1 VSDSA
6 KRLKRWVR
14 PLLVVAIVVFL
25 VLYLRGLDWHAVRS
39 TRVHWPTVAIA
50 SIVGLAFRYIGVLV
64 WRTILVDLGA
74 GRLPPFTTLADV
86 YARAWMARYIPGTVT
101 WIAGKVYLASQYGI
115 SKSRLAVA
123 SLVEAGMQLAAV
135 TAVSLLLIGLSLRAA
150 AIPLGFYIF
159 LAVFGALVLALVSPF
174 VFNAVVP
181 RGYRLVLRRDGG
193 AELRT
198 NGKALIHSF
207 GLYTV
212 GGLVSGTSYFL
223 MTDAIWAGTSWH
235 DYAYLVGA
243 FNLAGVVGMAALF
256 VPSGI
261 GVRESV
267 QILLL
272 TVLMPKET
280 ALLITVVTR
289 LWSVAVDVGF
299 LAVAGATAR
308 IERRR
313 HLGEHSRGHP
323 IRPVTTTTEENAEDS
338 RLPRR

>member
-1 VSDSA
+1 
-6 KRLKRWVR
+6 
-14 PLLVVAIVVFL
+14 LLVVAVVVFL

-39 TRVHWPTVAIA
+39 TRVHWPTVAVA
-50 SIVGLAFRYIGVLV
+50 SVVGLAFRYVGVLV

-74 GRLPPFTTLADV
+74 DRLPPFTTLADI
-86 YARAWMARYIPGTVT
+86 YAKAWMARYIPGTVT
-101 WIAGKVYLASQYGI
+101 WIAGKVYLASQHGI

-123 SLVEAGMQLAAV
+123 SLVEAGMQLTAL
-135 TAVSLLLIGLSLRAA
+135 TAVSLLLIGLGPRVA
-150 AIPLGFYIF
+150 AIPVGLDIF
-159 LAVFGALVLALVSPF
+159 LAVFGAVLLALLSP
-174 VFNAVVP
+174 VCFNAVVR
-181 RGYRLVLRRDGG
+181 RGYRLVFRREGG

-198 NGKALIHSF
+198 NRKALIHSF
-207 GLYTV
+207 GLYAV

-267 QILLL
+267 QLLLL

-299 LAVAGATAR
+299 VALASATAR

-313 HLGEHSRGHP
+313 DLREPSRGH
-323 IRPVTTTTEENAEDS
+323 RSDQ
-338 RLPRR
+338 